1 MIDIRHIMSVDSLED
16 CSLENLKEMEEEE
29 RFNKL
34 FDEEILRDEA
44 IAEELGFIIKT
55 PKQV

>member
-1 MIDIRHIMSVDSLED
+1 MFDSRHILSVDSLED
-16 CSLENLKEMEEEE
+16 CSLENLKEIEEED

-34 FDEEILRDEA
+34 FDEEEERDEA

-55 PKQV
+55 PEQV